1 MFIRQ
6 CSRLIKGKRQSYWA
20 LVESYRTA
28 RGPRQRVVAWLGK
41 LDAAGR
47 LGVLQAAESSDGDS
61 LPQNGSASGRQ
72 RKLFDEAEST
82 PEPLAQVEVNAA
94 GVRVENCRQFGG
106 PWLALELIRRL
117 QLDAFLQR
125 ELASGQEHVPWSLSA
140 LILVIARLLEPSS
153 ELHTAEQWYPK
164 TALARTIGRAG
175 RACRRQSVVP
185 HAG

>member
-28 RGPRQRVVAWLGK
+28 REPRQRVVAWLGK

-82 PEPLAQVEVNAA
+82 PEP
-94 GVRVENCRQFGG
+94 
-106 PWLALELIRRL
+106 RRL
-117 QLDAFLQR
+117 
-125 ELASGQEHVPWSLSA
+125 G
-140 LILVIARLLEPSS
+140 
-153 ELHTAEQWYPK
+153 
-164 TALARTIGRAG
+164 
-175 RACRRQSVVP
+175 
-185 HAG
+185 

>member
-72 RKLFDEAEST
+72 RKLFDEADST
-82 PEPLAQVEVNAA
+82 PEPRRGLKSTPREFAWRTAGSLADRGWHWN
-94 GVRVENCRQFGG
+94 
-106 PWLALELIRRL
+106 
-117 QLDAFLQR
+117 
-125 ELASGQEHVPWSLSA
+125 
-140 LILVIARLLEPSS
+140 
-153 ELHTAEQWYPK
+153 
-164 TALARTIGRAG
+164 
-175 RACRRQSVVP
+175 
-185 HAG
+185 